1 MAFVSQTSAVH
12 IVTSARKTRP
22 VCSVPNPTLSS
33 TAAKILRPTIAVG
46 ALLAVTLLNPSDV
59 DASLFHFRG
68 ERPNNIGLRS
78 SRYLDSCPP
87 TPNCIS
93 SFADV
98 RSKAYVPSWT
108 YQPEN
113 GPKKGMEEAIAELLD
128 VVEHYPGATV
138 IEKRPT
144 TSEVGN
150 GYYVYAEFESNLM
163 GVSYTQ
169 IH

>member
-1 MAFVSQTSAVH
+1 MIYPLEMAFVS
-12 IVTSARKTRP
+12 IVPPSFRHAKLVKKNP
-22 VCSVPNPTLSS
+22 VVCSASNQKPSSIRILGS
-33 TAAKILRPTIAVG
+33 TAALGAILA
-46 ALLAVTLLNPSDV
+46 ATLLHPSNV
-59 DASLFHFRG
+59 DAALFHFRA

-108 YQPEN
+108 YRAGNE
-113 GPKKGMEEAIAELLD
+113 GRKEMDEAIAELVD
-128 VVEHYPGATV
+128 VVENYPGATV
-138 IEKRPT
+138 IDKRPT

-150 GYYVYAEFESNLM
+150 G
-163 GVSYTQ
+163 
-169 IH
+169 